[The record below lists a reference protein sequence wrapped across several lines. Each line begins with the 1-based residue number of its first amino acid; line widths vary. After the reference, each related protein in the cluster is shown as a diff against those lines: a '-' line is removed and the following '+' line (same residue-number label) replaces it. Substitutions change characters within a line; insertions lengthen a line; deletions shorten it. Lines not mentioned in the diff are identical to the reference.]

1 MAQCSCT
8 LGVKGHSV
16 LSLSKQVRGSG
27 VKGLLLVHMMYN
39 EVKKLTVKGYLVHV
53 VQDKII

>member
-53 VQDKII
+53 V